1 MGHNGHPSL
10 IKWHTTII
18 QLSSRRRYK
27 KGDDGIYHLAVVD
40 IPFFMRWQLTTLVF
54 QSLLLLAAASDKY
67 CSGEYSH
74 GGDHCKKFE
83 FDSTTDEEKCGSSS
97 GSKHGDNSVNGIKL
111 SNCTTY
117 VF

>member
-1 MGHNGHPSL
+1 MAHHSTQQ
-10 IKWHTTII
+10 IVI
-18 QLSSRRRYK
+18 
-27 KGDDGIYHLAVVD
+27 KGDGSVHGLSIDNPAHSFS
-40 IPFFMRWQLTTLVF
+40 FFIMRWQLTTLVF

-97 GSKHGDNSVNGIKL
+97 GSKHGDDNSVNGIQL

-117 VF
+117 VSQYI